1 MRYYD
6 ISGRVQVVNL
16 AHAVTVTPGA
26 SPATTHIDP
35 GDTNCLFIDRTGY
48 YSYILQVV
56 LKGAMTATNT
66 TSLAVKMQSSTD
78 GTSFTSP
85 TDFTSVSSADADYK
99 QLYFNATGST
109 AAYNAVPAGF
119 QDQPYVFTSPT
130 GASATAT
137 VLDARIFGSL
147 RDANVIG
154 KYIAPYVTFVNT
166 KVAGNADTTLTADVN
181 ILLGAGDSMPVISG
195 GTMGGTKPYYSAGQ

>member
-35 GDTNCLFIDRTGY
+35 GDSNCLFVDRTGY

-56 LKGAMTATNT
+56 LKGSMYATNT
-66 TSLAVKMQSSTD
+66 TSLSVKMRSSTD

-85 TDFTSVSSADADYK
+85 TDFTSVTTTDADYK
-99 QLYFNATGST
+99 QIYLNATGT
-109 AAYNAVPAGF
+109 AAAYNAVPAGI

-130 GASATAT
+130 SASATAT

-154 KYIAPYVTFVNT
+154 KYIAPYVTVINT
-166 KVAGNADTTLTADVN
+166 KAGGTADSAITADVN
-181 ILLGAGDSMPVISG
+181 LLLGAGDTMPVIDFGTSG
-195 GTMGGTKPYYSAGQ
+195 GTTPYYSPGQ

>member
-1 MRYYD
+1 
-6 ISGRVQVVNL
+6 
-16 AHAVTVTPGA
+16 
-26 SPATTHIDP
+26 
-35 GDTNCLFIDRTGY
+35 
-48 YSYILQVV
+48 
-56 LKGAMTATNT
+56 MTATNT

-130 GASATAT
+130 SASAAAT